1 MIMSLQFYKYHG
13 AGNDFIIIDEMRK
26 KNPESETLGTEMI
39 AALCHRKFG
48 IGADG
53 LMLLRP
59 HPENDFRMIY
69 YNSNGLEGS
78 MCGNG
83 GRCLVA
89 FAKYQGYI
97 SQETDFMASDG
108 IHKGIIWKDNG
119 INSDVSISMQN
130 IEYIKEMDEGLFLDT
145 GSPHLVRFV
154 ENLEHIDVFLEGK
167 KIRNSAVFA
176 PGGTNVNFV
185 EVKQNKIHIR
195 TFERGVE
202 NETLACGTGITAAA
216 ISTHYKKLINNR
228 ERYYVNAKG
237 GELAVSFTTADNMY
251 RNVMLQGPVVRVFKG
266 EIDLQG

>member
-1 MIMSLQFYKYHG
+1 MSLQFYKYHG
-13 AGNDFIIIDEMRK
+13 AGNDFIIIDEMQ
-26 KNPESETLGTEMI
+26 KNNPDTLDNEVI

-59 HPENDFRMIY
+59 HLENDFHMIY
-69 YNSNGLEGS
+69 YNSNGMEGS

-89 FAKYQGYI
+89 FAKHQGYI
-97 SQETDFMASDG
+97 GNETRFMASDG
-108 IHKGIIWKDNG
+108 IHKGIIWEDDG
-119 INSDVSISMQN
+119 INSDVSISMQDVGG
-130 IEYIKEMDEGLFLDT
+130 IKETDEGLFLDT

-154 ENLEHIDVFLEGK
+154 NNLEQVDVFLEGR
-167 KIRNSAVFA
+167 KIRKLPVFA
-176 PGGTNVNFV
+176 PRGTNVNFV
-185 EVKQNKIHIR
+185 ELKQNTIHIR

-216 ISTHYKKLINNR
+216 IAVHHKNLITKR
-228 ERYYVNAKG
+228 DKYFVYAKG

-251 RNVMLQGPVVRVFKG
+251 RNVMLQGPVVKVFKG
-266 EIDLQG
+266 EIKVPESIQL